1 MNSMMESGS
10 TRASR
15 PGLDAF
21 FSPQVVAVIGASAT
35 PGKLGHS
42 VVRNLLR
49 AGFPGRICPINPGA
63 NAVEGLQ
70 AFASIG
76 AIGAVVDSAFLAIP
90 ASGVLAAI
98 RECASAGVR
107 SVVVGASGFAE
118 VGTAEGRALQEEI
131 SRVAAAAGMRVIGPN
146 TNGLLDTFSRFSFGY
161 NASHGEAFRQA
172 PVSILSHSGALF
184 DGIAKRLQGY
194 GAGLSKFVAVGN
206 ELDVSMLELL
216 EYLVDD
222 ANTRVI
228 GLVIE
233 GLSDGPRLRRV
244 AQRLAQAGKQ
254 VVALKIGR
262 SAEGAGAAL
271 AHSSR
276 MAGNSQAWDAM
287 LAACGFASVRSV
299 EALAGACAVLAGRRD
314 SAGDRRLVCVTT
326 SGAGGA
332 ILADFAAERGL
343 PIAPQW
349 EGETART
356 IAALPTPA
364 PIRNPIDMGSLG
376 DWRLLA
382 PTFEAIEA
390 AGYLGPAVVY
400 AHVAPGPGMAQQ
412 MMDALL
418 ARQQRVPQPM
428 VILSPGGLGQ
438 DVEARYVQAGIP
450 VFHDTVTC
458 FESLAVH
465 FAALA
470 PTAMPVLQGTADPS
484 IGAALRAAPAGS
496 ALSELDS
503 AAILSAAGVPM
514 VPSAIARTAEE
525 CLAQASSI
533 GYPLVLKGM
542 VPGVAHKHAAGLVG
556 VGLDSPEALRA
567 EFERQQARAQAL
579 GGGQAAFW
587 LVQPMVRGRLELI
600 AGVSHDPGLGHFL
613 VWGLG
618 GVHTEILAQ
627 IDLAPIPTAADD
639 LLSQVKA
646 SRTGRLLQSM
656 QPDGRAH
663 QALVDALMSLQGL
676 IDVHRETLASID
688 VNPLL
693 LVGDRLVAVDALVV
707 TFEQQP

>member
-1 MNSMMESGS
+1 MNAAPFQAG
-10 TRASR
+10 AS
-15 PGLDAF
+15 LHAF

-49 AGFPGRICPINPGA
+49 GGFAGRICPINPGA
-63 NAVEGLQ
+63 NPVEGLP
-70 AFASIG
+70 AFTSIA
-76 AIGAVVDSAFLAIP
+76 AIDAVVDSAFLAIP
-90 ASGVLAAI
+90 AAGVLAAV
-98 RECASAGVR
+98 RECAEAGVR
-107 SVVVGASGFAE
+107 SVVIGASGFAE
-118 VGTAEGRALQEEI
+118 VGTAQGRALQDEI

-146 TNGLLDTFSRFSFGY
+146 TNGLLDTYQRFSFGY

-172 PVSILSHSGALF
+172 PISILSHSGALF

-216 EYLVDD
+216 EHLVDD
-222 ANTRVI
+222 PHTQVV

-233 GLSDGPRLRRV
+233 GLSDGARLRRV
-244 AQRLAQAGKQ
+244 ALRLAQAGKQ

-276 MAGNSQAWDAM
+276 MAGNSRAWDAM
-287 LAACGFASVRSV
+287 LTACGFASVRSV

-314 SAGDRRLVCVTT
+314 ARADRRLVCVTT

-332 ILADFAAERGL
+332 ILADFAAERDL

-349 EGETART
+349 SGETERVVR
-356 IAALPTPA
+356 ALPTPA

-376 DWRLLA
+376 DWSLLA
-382 PTFEAIEA
+382 PSFEAIEA
-390 AGYLGPAVVY
+390 GGYLGPTVVY
-400 AHVAPGPGMAQQ
+400 AHVAPGPGMAQHL
-412 MMDALL
+412 MDALL
-418 ARQQRVPQPM
+418 ARQQRVGQPM

-438 DVEARYVQAGIP
+438 AVEDRYNEAGIP

-465 FAALA
+465 HGALTPWPLPALA
-470 PTAMPVLQGTADPS
+470 PAADPAIAS
-484 IGAALRAAPAGS
+484 TLRRAVPGQ

-503 AAILSAAGVPM
+503 AAILRAAGVPM
-514 VPSAIARTAEE
+514 VHSEVARSADE
-525 CLAQASSI
+525 CLDKAASI

-556 VGLDSPEALRA
+556 VGIDSPQALRA
-567 EFERQQARAQAL
+567 EFERQHARVQTLEADSK
-579 GGGQAAFW
+579 AFW
-587 LVQPMVRGRLELI
+587 LLQPMVRGRLELI
-600 AGVSHDPGLGHFL
+600 AGVTHDPGLGHFL

-618 GVHTEILAQ
+618 GVHTEILGQ
-627 IDLAPIPTAADD
+627 IDLAPIPAAPAD
-639 LLSQVKA
+639 LQAQVRA
-646 SRTGRLLQSM
+646 SRTGQLLHSM
-656 QPDGRAH
+656 QADGRAQ
-663 QALVDALMSLQGL
+663 QALVDVLMNLQQL
-676 IDVHRETLASID
+676 IAAQAQAIASID

-707 TFEQQP
+707 PHNNHP